1 MRIAYMVHLNMGRD
15 SGVFKKIVSQVQEWV
30 KIAEVKVF
38 LITRMPLVAESL
50 KEQIN
55 CDLALYKYM
64 DGLVGYPS
72 RISTFKK
79 AVTDIIAWD
88 PDVIYTRQDYYYP
101 PVKRLATMKPLII
114 EINTNDIKEIWKY
127 SKLQCV
133 YHFMTRD
140 FVLSKASGFV
150 FVCSELAELQ
160 QYKKYNKPYAV
171 IGNGYPM
178 DGIEPFLPTDTEI
191 IKLVFIGQS
200 GCPWHGVDKI
210 ACLAKLCPEWQFELI
225 GISRAELGQ
234 DLPVNLHLHGKLG
247 NAQYAQILQSSD
259 CAIGTM
265 ALHRKGMTEAS
276 PLKVREYLAYGLP
289 VIIGYKDTDFPN
301 GAPFLLEL
309 PNCEDNIASNI
320 QLIKNFVHQWKGR
333 RVPREEILHLSAE
346 QKEAKRLAFFRQI
359 AGVNHPGCESPVFSE

>member
-1 MRIAYMVHLNMGRD
+1 MRIAYMVHLNMERD
-15 SGVFKKIVSQVQEWV
+15 SGVFKKVVSQIQEWV
-30 KIAEVKVF
+30 KIAEIKVF
-38 LITRMPLVAESL
+38 LITRMSIVAESL
-50 KEQIN
+50 KSQTN
-55 CDLALYKYM
+55 CNLALYQYM

-72 RISTFKK
+72 RISAFKK

-101 PVKRLATMKPLII
+101 PVKQLAIIKPLII

-127 SKLQCV
+127 SKLQWV
-133 YHFMTRD
+133 YHLMTRGLI
-140 FVLSKASGFV
+140 LSKASGFV

-171 IGNGYPM
+171 IGNSYPI
-178 DGIEPFLPTDTEI
+178 DGIEPFSPADTEVI
-191 IKLVFIGQS
+191 RLVFIGQS

-225 GISRAELGQ
+225 GISQAELGH

-265 ALHRKGMTEAS
+265 ALHRIGMAEAS

-289 VIIGYKDTDFPN
+289 VIIGYKDTDFPD

-309 PNCEDNIASNI
+309 PNREDNVSSNI
-320 QLIKNFVHQWKGR
+320 QLIQNFITEWKGK
-333 RVPREEILHLSAE
+333 RVPHEAILHLGTV
-346 QKEAKRLAFFRQI
+346 QKEAKRLDFFRRI
-359 AGVNHPGCESPVFSE
+359 RGFKML